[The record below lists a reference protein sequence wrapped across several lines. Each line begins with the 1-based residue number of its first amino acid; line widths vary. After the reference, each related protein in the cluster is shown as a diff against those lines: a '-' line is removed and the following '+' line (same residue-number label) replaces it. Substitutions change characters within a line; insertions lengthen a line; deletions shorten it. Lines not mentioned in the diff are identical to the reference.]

1 VSTIKRKLYLTL
13 IEHPKVVFSQILK
26 SLKWVDGNVYEEHQN
41 THLYIFPAEIFQE
54 IRLEIRNTVGKKVAY
69 NLLYSLNQLSAD
81 LIIKDAIEQNFNS
94 KDLFRYFLGIMGL
107 FGWGFS
113 KQFDFDPETGNGM
126 ITISNFPKLNINQ
139 IEPVHDDFAGI
150 IARALQLSF
159 GGNYDVHEITCCEMT
174 SEALDCSYQIKPLA
188 EKSRRIESK
197 AEIQH
202 VEELDVKEVIN
213 PEEFNSFI
221 GQLSMPENGVLMLEE
236 NGTFKRIVIKDVQS
250 INSMFLKTADLIGWK
265 TMGSICFRVGR
276 NHVIK
281 ELEGKGQIDLEFVH
295 NYLHRLTL
303 FGWGFFDIQANESKY
318 HLMFWKHPF
327 TTGFP
332 PQQSATDYLV
342 GGIINGLFELLEGK
356 RVNVKEVECMA
367 KGDNRCLFEV
377 T

>member
-1 VSTIKRKLYLTL
+1 MSTIKKKLYLTL

-26 SLKWVDGNVYEEHQN
+26 GLKCVDGNVYEEHQN

-54 IRLEIRNTVGKKVAY
+54 IRLEIRNTVGKKLAC

-126 ITISNFPKLNINQ
+126 ITITNFPKLNIIQ

-150 IARALQLSF
+150 IARALHLSF
-159 GGNYDVHEITCCEMT
+159 GENYDVKEITCCEMS
-174 SEALDCSYQIKPLA
+174 SEALDCSYQINPLA
-188 EKSRRIESK
+188 EKSRGMESK
-197 AEIQH
+197 AEIQNI
-202 VEELDVKEVIN
+202 EEFDAERITN
-213 PEEFNSFI
+213 SEEFNSFI

-236 NGTFKRIVIKDVQS
+236 NGAFKRIVIKDVQS
-250 INSMFLKTADLIGWK
+250 INSMILKTADLIGWK

-281 ELEGKGQIDLEFVH
+281 ELEGKGQIDLEFIRD
-295 NYLHRLTL
+295 YLHRLTL
-303 FGWGFFDIQANESKY
+303 FGWGLFDIQTSDGKY
-318 HLMFWKHPF
+318 HVMFWNHPF
-327 TTGFP
+327 TVGFP
-332 PQQSATDYLV
+332 PQQIATDYLV

-356 RVNVKEVECMA
+356 RVNAKEVECLA

-377 T
+377 A